1 MGWDCG
7 GVHTKANPFKDE
19 GQPILNTN
27 QAVEGC
33 FRDIGY
39 ERKTWGS
46 LKTEIEGTIFKLLPM
61 FALKAAILPMSEQ
74 QFLKKYKDM

>member
-1 MGWDCG
+1 
-7 GVHTKANPFKDE
+7 
-19 GQPILNTN
+19 
-27 QAVEGC
+27 VEGC

-46 LKTEIEGTIFKLLPM
+46 LKTEIEGTIFKMLPM